1 MAPSIKEQREQLQRA
16 IAVCLEQTRRVQQDI
31 AAAAAEEE
39 LAQRQLDRAKE
50 DFQGRICRIA
60 APSSCESQALED
72 ELHGLRC
79 RTEELERRLSFGLFR
94 RWRRRLDQELY
105 AGGCVERTNDVG
117 RLSKDQGFAAAEDLA
132 RRKGLGRQ
140 LKGQREQLALKLTE
154 AQRGLLR
161 LRSEARAM
169 QQETNDLCCQLA
181 EERRKTNEWW
191 DWHMTRL
198 PQYHDD
204 LQKLR
209 QVEAHFNT
217 VQRQTQ
223 ECQQQLQSTCSE
235 EEAAQHDL
243 LKSREEFQAS
253 EMQVEQVFGLLQ
265 EHEAQKAHLY
275 KQSLLDPFK
284 VDRIRRAQHSAE
296 RLQEAQDLRRSLE
309 VASEEA

>member
-1 MAPSIKEQREQLQRA
+1 MSK
-16 IAVCLEQTRRVQQDI
+16 
-31 AAAAAEEE
+31 EE

-132 RRKGLGRQ
+132 RRKGLARQ

-181 EERRKTNEWW
+181 EERRLAIVELCSIPFGSALQL
-191 DWHMTRL
+191 R
-198 PQYHDD
+198 YHDD

-209 QVEAHFNT
+209 QVEACDC
-217 VQRQTQ
+217 RM
-223 ECQQQLQSTCSE
+223 
-235 EEAAQHDL
+235 AI
-243 LKSREEFQAS
+243 LKCEK
-253 EMQVEQVFGLLQ
+253 
-265 EHEAQKAHLY
+265 KA
-275 KQSLLDPFK
+275 
-284 VDRIRRAQHSAE
+284 
-296 RLQEAQDLRRSLE
+296 
-309 VASEEA
+309 

>member
-31 AAAAAEEE
+31 AAAAAEDLASQEE

-50 DFQGRICRIA
+50 EPDSAGQRRGVLDFQGRICRIA

-132 RRKGLGRQ
+132 RRKGLARQ

-209 QVEAHFNT
+209 QVEACDC
-217 VQRQTQ
+217 RM
-223 ECQQQLQSTCSE
+223 
-235 EEAAQHDL
+235 AI
-243 LKSREEFQAS
+243 LKCEK
-253 EMQVEQVFGLLQ
+253 
-265 EHEAQKAHLY
+265 KA
-275 KQSLLDPFK
+275 
-284 VDRIRRAQHSAE
+284 
-296 RLQEAQDLRRSLE
+296 
-309 VASEEA
+309 